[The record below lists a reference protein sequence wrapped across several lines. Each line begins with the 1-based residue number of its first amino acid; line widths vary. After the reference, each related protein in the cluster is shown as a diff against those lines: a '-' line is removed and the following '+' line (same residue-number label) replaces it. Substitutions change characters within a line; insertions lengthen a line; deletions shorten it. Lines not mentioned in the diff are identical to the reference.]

1 MSRATRW
8 TRFAHRAIGVSAA
21 AAVIV
26 AAVPLVHERS
36 DATALRLATSD
47 LRSRASEAALVAK
60 AWDAHRATGS
70 FTRMQARQLAHLV
83 AQTRR
88 EAQDAAEAP
97 APPAA
102 AVTAPADTLLLVLR
116 DLETLPAPEDASPRS
131 KTAESLADTL
141 QAVERALAERE

>member
-60 AWDAHRATGS
+60 AWDEHRATGS

-88 EAQDAAEAP
+88 EAQDAAEALRLHNDLTQVS
-97 APPAA
+97 A
-102 AVTAPADTLLLVLR
+102 LL
-116 DLETLPAPEDASPRS
+116 
-131 KTAESLADTL
+131 AEAEEKWCEL
-141 QAVERALAERE
+141 QAEIDALP